1 MAKAVA
7 ELSGGWRMKL
17 AIARSMLWNADILL
31 LDEPTNHLDKQA
43 VAWLAEKINSL
54 KSTVFLVSHDYDF
67 LSLVLTNVVHIADNK
82 LTYYDCGFKDFQTQ
96 RPEIVAALP
105 SPENT
110 VSISRIQHADK
121 QAKRL
126 RDS

>member
-43 VAWLAEKINSL
+43 VSL
-54 KSTVFLVSHDYDF
+54 PKSMSHDF
-67 LSLVLTNVVHIADNK
+67 TKRVKIAGQQSLDLA
-82 LTYYDCGFKDFQTQ
+82 
-96 RPEIVAALP
+96 
-105 SPENT
+105 S
-110 VSISRIQHADK
+110 
-121 QAKRL
+121 
-126 RDS
+126 